1 LWQISGNITLLIFGL
16 NIDPARKNLQEEQ
29 QQATLFA
36 EEIVPGVREQLR
48 SS

>member
-1 LWQISGNITLLIFGL
+1 MADVRQYNSPLFGL
-16 NIDPARKNLQEEQ
+16 NIDPAQKNLQEEQ